1 MAATG
6 RVRRSIRYAQLDA
19 QTGPAVSSVPLRRQ
33 RMTESA
39 RLSAPSF
46 QNTQDWTGGM
56 GISPSG
62 RFQVIEE
69 PLRKQPLFSR
79 DGVRMDLAGALL
91 WLMAVGMAVILLV
104 LFASVGAGSLRIR
117 RLESRIESAQ
127 NIGDNLRRQLND
139 SSGDISVVTKA
150 VELNLISSEG
160 APTIRLTAPKG
171 ATMTLVRTGTPEP
184 TEEPE
189 LRAGLGGSE

>member
-19 QTGPAVSSVPLRRQ
+19 QTGSAVSSVPLRRQ

-39 RLSAPSF
+39 RLNAPSF

-79 DGVRMDLAGALL
+79 EGIRMDLAGGLL

-117 RLESRIESAQ
+117 RLESRIESAE
-127 NIGDNLRRQLND
+127 NIGDNLRQRLDD
-139 SSGDISVVTKA
+139 SSGDISVVTRA

-189 LRAGLGGSE
+189 LRAGLGGAE

>member
-19 QTGPAVSSVPLRRQ
+19 RTGPAVSSVPLRRQ